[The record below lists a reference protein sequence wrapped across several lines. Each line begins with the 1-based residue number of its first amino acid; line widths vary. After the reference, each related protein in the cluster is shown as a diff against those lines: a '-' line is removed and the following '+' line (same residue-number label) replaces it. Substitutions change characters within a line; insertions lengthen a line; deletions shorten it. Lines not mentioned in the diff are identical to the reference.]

1 MEEKET
7 CEKKRREKEVGA
19 QRMSER
25 GESERACVSQR
36 ERERE
41 NRFLCQ

>member
-25 GESERACVSQR
+25 ERERARARQP